1 MSPQVDSNTRY
12 TLVGT
17 PYSTFTRTIALG
29 LAHKGLPF
37 AQISTLPKTPVAFQY
52 HPFGFLPTLV
62 IHTVSGSGERVDINL
77 TESQAIARYIEQ
89 VVPTPSLTS
98 TSANPITSAQLWEF
112 VSLAANSGE

>member
-1 MSPQVDSNTRY
+1 MPAQVNSNTTY

-29 LAHKGLPF
+29 LTHKGLTF
-37 AQISTLPKTPVAFQY
+37 TQISTLPKTPVAFQY

-62 IHTVSGSGERVDINL
+62 IHTVSDAGETVDINL

-89 VVPTPSLTS
+89 VAPTPSLASQS
-98 TSANPITSAQLWEF
+98 TNPITSAQLWEF
-112 VSLAANSGE
+112 ASLAANSGE